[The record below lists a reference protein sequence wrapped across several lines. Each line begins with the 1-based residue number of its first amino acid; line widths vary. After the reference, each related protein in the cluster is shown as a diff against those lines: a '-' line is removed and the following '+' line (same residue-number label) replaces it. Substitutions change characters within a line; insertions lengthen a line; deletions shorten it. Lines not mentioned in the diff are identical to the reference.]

1 MIVDEVS
8 LCSPNPDQLV
18 VRPGDYIRAELEKR
32 GWSQADLANILRR
45 PLPTVNEI
53 IQGKRGIMPEMAVG
67 LGVAFETGPEIWM
80 QRESAYR
87 LSLVAQDDPQVQR
100 RARLF
105 QIAPVKEMEK
115 RGWLKAIDNIDELE
129 RELCTFFNVAS
140 LDEEPQ
146 FQAAAR
152 QTFKAEEFTAAQR
165 AWALRAAQLA
175 KVLNAKP
182 FNSETFSNGLNKL
195 RALADAADKVH
206 HVPRILA
213 EIGVRF
219 VVVEPLPRSRI
230 DGAMFWLSE
239 NEPVIVLSLRYDRID
254 WFWHTLAHELFHI
267 KNGDKRSI
275 DSNLVGESRAKD
287 FNEMEE
293 RADREGAEWLVP
305 GESLR
310 SFISRVRPFYSKER
324 INLFAS
330 RMRVHPGIVSGQL
343 QHLDE
348 IGWKAN
354 REMLVKVRNL
364 VTTAAMTDGWGRAPV
379 L

>member
-1 MIVDEVS
+1 MTTRHDLIEASEPVI
-8 LCSPNPDQLV
+8 P
-18 VRPGDYIRAELEKR
+18 PGDYIREELEKR

-67 LGVAFETGPEIWM
+67 LGVAFQTGPEIWM

-87 LSLVAQDDPQVQR
+87 LSLVEQDDPQIQR

-105 QIAPVKEMEK
+105 QIAPIKEMEK
-115 RGWLKAIDNIDELE
+115 RGWLEPTDDIDELE
-129 RELCTFFNVAS
+129 RALCGFFNIVS
-140 LDEEPQ
+140 LDDDPQ

-152 QTFKAEEFTAAQR
+152 QTFRADEFTAAQR
-165 AWALRAAQLA
+165 AWALRGATLA
-175 KVLNAKP
+175 KVLNARP
-182 FNSETFSNGLNKL
+182 FDADRFSEGLS
-195 RALADAADKVH
+195 RIRCLADAAEKVR
-206 HVPRILA
+206 HVPRVLA
-213 EIGVRF
+213 ELGVRF

-230 DGAMFWLSE
+230 DGAAFWLSE
-239 NEPVIVLSLRYDRID
+239 SEPVIVLSLRYDRID

-275 DSNLVGESRAKD
+275 DSNLVGESRAKA
-287 FNEMEE
+287 FNEMEDK
-293 RADREGAEWLVP
+293 ADREGAGWLIP
-305 GESLR
+305 TESLESLITR
-310 SFISRVRPFYSKER
+310 IRPFYSKER
-324 INLFAS
+324 INQFAS

-343 QHLDE
+343 QHLKE

-354 REMLVKVRNL
+354 REMLVKVREL
-364 VTTAAMTDGWGRAPV
+364 VTTAAMTDGWGKVPH